1 MTVLNNQDLVSL
13 INTTLFVEDHNNEFV
28 YLSEM
33 PDYLGRGKNS
43 FLIGI
48 KKDSFQPNT
57 LLNVF
62 FLDKNGRSIPVVVTE
77 YK

>member
-13 INTTLFVEDHNNEFV
+13 TNTNLFVEDYNNEYIYV
-28 YLSEM
+28 SEM
-33 PDYLGRGKNS
+33 PEYLGKGKNS

-48 KKDSFQPNT
+48 KKDSFQPDT
-57 LLNVF
+57 FLNVF
-62 FLDKNGRSIPVVVTE
+62 FLDKNNRSIPVVVTE